1 MELHSTPEAY
11 AYEFHSEGGCHAVV
25 EQVAGTVPC
34 SFGEECQAKFRAAD
48 LVAANV
54 QFADDRDFEAH
65 RKRDTKA
72 RKVADEKYLGSLIE
86 SCQTK
91 FSEFEAWQKLRVEE
105 LEVLEQAISILQNG
119 VKPARRGNFQDHLSG
134 AASHVDEATAGKAR
148 VLLGLG
154 GRWSLQPTLVDARNS
169 TADPL
174 FKVRVF
180 IKELIMR
187 LKEDSAVDAEHKG
200 WCDAELWR
208 NG

>member
-1 MELHSTPEAY
+1 
-11 AYEFHSEGGCHAVV
+11 
-25 EQVAGTVPC
+25 
-34 SFGEECQAKFRAAD
+34 
-48 LVAANV
+48 VAANV

-65 RKRDTKA
+65 RKRDTEA

-91 FSEFEAWQKLRVEE
+91 FSEFQAWQKLRVEE
-105 LEVLEQAISILQNG
+105 LEVLKQAISISQNG
-119 VKPARRGNFQDHLSG
+119 VKPARRGNFQGHLSG

-148 VLLGLG
+148 VLLGFG

-169 TADPL
+169 TADPF

-200 WCDAELWR
+200 WCDTELWR